1 MMTMM
6 TPAGALI
13 PAAEAAARLG
23 VKRET
28 LYAYVS
34 RGQLSRQRGT
44 GGRTS
49 LFDAAEV
56 DALAA
61 RTRRGGRAGALEVV
75 IASAITTLEGDRL
88 RYRGHDATDL
98 AATATFEGVA
108 EFLWSADEGD
118 LVRRPRWAVVDIG
131 AGPRLPG
138 DADPINRYRTA
149 LATLASTDDLRYEL
163 GPRSVATAGRRM
175 IAAMAGSLLP
185 PATSSAISTATPPT
199 IAGRLW
205 AGLTPM
211 RPRRAH
217 VAALDSTLVLLA
229 DHELAVSTLAARVA
243 ASARADP
250 YSVASAG
257 LGVLAGG
264 LHGGAGRQV
273 IAMFEEVGEPRRAG
287 RVIGDRLRAVERI
300 PGLGHAVYR
309 ERDPRAGFLLP
320 ALAALPLLPGR
331 WPVVEAVLGIV
342 EERLDVLVNVDFAL
356 GALAYAAGMRH
367 DATEAMFGVARTAGW
382 LAHALEEYGEP
393 PLRYRARAAYTGPRE
408 PGGLAPAP
416 APAPGLSP

>member
-1 MMTMM
+1 V
-6 TPAGALI
+6 TPGELI

-34 RGQLSRQRGT
+34 RGQLGRQRGT

-61 RTRRGGRAGALEVV
+61 RTHRGGRAGALEVV
-75 IASAITTLEGDRL
+75 VASAVTSLEGDHL

-98 AATATFEGVA
+98 AATCTFEAVA
-108 EFLWSADEGD
+108 EFLWSADERD
-118 LVRRPRWAVVDIG
+118 LRRRPRWAVVDIG
-131 AGPRLPG
+131 AGPRLPA
-138 DADPINRYRTA
+138 DADPVNRYRTA
-149 LATLASTDDLRYEL
+149 LAALAATDELRYEL

-175 IAAMAGSLLP
+175 IAAMTASLAP
-185 PATSSAISTATPPT
+185 PGAAAPT

-211 RPRRAH
+211 KPRRAH
-217 VAALDSTLVLLA
+217 VAALDAALVLLA

-243 ASARADP
+243 ASAHADP
-250 YSVASAG
+250 YSVVSAG

-273 IAMFEEVGEPRRAG
+273 IAMFEGVGEPTRAG
-287 RVIGDRLRAVERI
+287 RVIGDLLRAGERI

-309 ERDPRAGFLLP
+309 ERDPRADYLLP
-320 ALAALPLLPGR
+320 TFAALALLPGR
-331 WPVVEAVLGIV
+331 WAVVEAVLGIV

-356 GALAYAAGMRH
+356 GALAYAAGMRR
-367 DATEAMFGVARTAGW
+367 DATEAMFGAARTAGW
-382 LAHALEEYGEP
+382 LAHALEEYGEA
-393 PLRYRARAAYTGPRE
+393 PLRFRARAAYTGPR
-408 PGGLAPAP
+408 
-416 APAPGLSP
+416 